1 MLVVLQHHVFYSV
14 KQCNVLCISTRMTS
28 VCIKWNREHNSNVG
42 WREIA
47 ARDLGPESARCG
59 GGALGRGVGGGAR
72 ETDEIPN
79 I

>member
-1 MLVVLQHHVFYSV
+1 MLVVLQHDVFYSV
-14 KQCNVLCISTRMTS
+14 KQCNVLCISTRSS

-47 ARDLGPESARCG
+47 RDLGPESALCG
-59 GGALGRGVGGGAR
+59 AGALGRGVGGGAR

>member
-1 MLVVLQHHVFYSV
+1 MFNVYWQELLFVLSGIVNTIAMSAG
-14 KQCNVLCISTRMTS
+14 
-28 VCIKWNREHNSNVG
+28 E
-42 WREIA
+42 REI

-59 GGALGRGVGGGAR
+59 GGALGGGGAR

>member
-14 KQCNVLCISTRMTS
+14 KQCSVLCISTRTTS
-28 VCIKWNREHNSNVG
+28 VCVKWNREHNSNVG